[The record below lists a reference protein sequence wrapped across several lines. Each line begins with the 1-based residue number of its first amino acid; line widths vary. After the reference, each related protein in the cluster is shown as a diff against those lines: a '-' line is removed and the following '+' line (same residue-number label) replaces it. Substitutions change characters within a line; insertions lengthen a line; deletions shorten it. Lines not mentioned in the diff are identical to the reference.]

1 MIKIRSLA
9 FTGKSGID
17 VLFKPKNVI
26 FFIASTEDITKR
38 LLRHYSKEYKKK
50 KRKENTQLEI

>member
-1 MIKIRSLA
+1 MINIRSLA

-38 LLRHYSKEYKKK
+38 LLRHYSKEYIKKKK
-50 KRKENTQLEI
+50 KRKCLT